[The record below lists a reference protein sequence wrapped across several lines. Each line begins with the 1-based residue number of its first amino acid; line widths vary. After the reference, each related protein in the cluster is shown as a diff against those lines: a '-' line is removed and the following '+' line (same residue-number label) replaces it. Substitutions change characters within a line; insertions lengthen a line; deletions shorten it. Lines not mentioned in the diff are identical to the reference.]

1 MKKDAKIDDALCTI
15 CEFSDSCDN
24 LVLASV
30 VSCTERT
37 KCVCGARGAEANG
50 KSISSDI
57 KHIILIS
64 TFPFFYVML
73 VCYSYDQ
80 GLYAIVCLPVETMF
94 TMGMQTFLFSSRAG
108 HILYGIH
115 FEQMQTW
122 IDHRYY
128 LFLPQLAVRTVLP
141 QGIDQH

>member
-73 VCYSYDQ
+73 VCYSYDRDSTL
-80 GLYAIVCLPVETMF
+80 LYELRWVCKLFYVCLEQDIYYMRF
-94 TMGMQTFLFSSRAG
+94 ISNKC
-108 HILYGIH
+108 IH
-115 FEQMQTW
+115 
-122 IDHRYY
+122 
-128 LFLPQLAVRTVLP
+128 
-141 QGIDQH
+141 G